1 MVSHNV
7 VFAIDVNRFGGSAP
21 DLGPVKQRLLQH
33 GVLRLL
39 IYLGSRFGFD
49 KVRWGYKFFHSLGG
63 RGVNVSRGSDFK
75 ELRDKAF
82 EEFEGEVESKLAG
95 SCRSNTSR
103 DTRGYLHWAGSVQ
116 TALKET
122 LLDFQWDRPDITSP
136 TKLALRP
143 RLKRSCKNVSL
154 DDDLSVRSKNVLFV
168 ISECPRSECD
178 LEGFVPDRKA
188 ESFRE
193 LSDLM
198 LPKGLRDMMVQSQ
211 VALHWIDSSPYSQA
225 LSAIDCCGYD
235 VFSAALDQVGGRV
248 LPLAALLLLSSPE
261 VWTGEEQRLGTKAGA
276 SHQHALANGTFPF
289 DSGMGFLL
297 SSQQR
302 FRMAFP
308 VQEGLLQWG
317 QETCSVT
324 MEPVSTGLHQLSSGV
339 IITLKG
345 VLWDWSS
352 DLCPAS
358 SSSCWVL
365 QRQQGTAGDSQD
377 GVSFL
382 NLLRELFAHTLPM
395 FAEVSEAG
403 TTHTAVLSALS
414 PSTALLTLIQPQTA
428 HLEDVLSSGLM
439 SAESGPP
446 ASDLPDIVSSVLNV
460 VYDIMESDDE
470 EAGHAVTAAGLRF
483 PDWVQQELSQRSC
496 PLSSG
501 LVEAWFPY
509 SDWAGVSSHLMESM
523 SLLHAVPEGVEMNCD
538 DAGAQLDLTQSLSEL
553 YQGTTTGAPAQ
564 QRAKKRGAQRTPVR
578 QKMKTMMKT
587 MSRSLQMLN
596 VARLNV
602 KAQKSQA
609 EEVSGSERGP
619 EMHRKKRS
627 GDRAKA
633 HSSAPYFS
641 SEEELL
647 SHLRLSYQEA
657 LSKLDLPIVSEVHR
671 MFGLVKTFLKG
682 TQDLEGCSSLFIQKN
697 LLKASRAIRQH
708 YETAPDANSKVRE
721 CQLQTVLRLELCK
734 CLAPEDE
741 SLDQTV
747 EEVAGMLRIIS
758 LTKDPIYLSK
768 FLEDDILPAY
778 LADIPR
784 TLADVY
790 HSLGTRLP
798 EALTAALP
806 SDFLSDESLVR
817 ESVSSAASQDVAP
830 DVGQRLEDLRER
842 SAKKRKSGKLLRNRS
857 TSDAAPCSRQI
868 EMPRKSLRVAK
879 PQPHTISAPEEPP
892 KQVVQEVTKVRRN
905 LFNQEVASPQ
915 KKVRLPRSRSVSAV
929 EDSQRKRLQSK
940 GGADRHTLLTKKVT
954 ETPLHKQVPNR
965 LLQRQLAGR
974 KSDPSDVCVV
984 EESPLK
990 HQCDLRRSPRIKSL
1004 SFTRRHSFYSS
1015 SQSSSRSIERVLSSS
1030 QPRTSGEISIGAI
1043 QSPLRLLFGEA
1054 QSPHRPRSLRHGTV
1068 SSSRDPR
1075 QGTVDSDV
1083 FENVKRTPRRTPRK
1097 RRRSASGGATP
1108 ERWPRALCG
1117 RSPEQGSVVREV
1129 GMVLRGSPFRAPVQ
1143 APPHKKSP
1151 TRVNFKTPLKQPLNS
1166 PSQGCLSGTPVHG
1179 VVRSPSPRKVTVWG
1193 RGDTQKVLN
1202 SPCVSVRRSSRL
1214 SKTPSKTGELSMCGL
1229 FKTPEKLSLGGGQSS
1244 PRVIPKLN
1252 TPENMEETPQKST
1265 PLRSSERLFRK
1276 LNSTGTDV
1284 LVSSG
1289 TPQKLHYSVHSSPP
1303 MPTLRSPQKGLG
1315 SSTQALTR
1323 SRSSQVTCTSPPLS
1337 GQPLRT
1343 SSRTPRKTH
1352 ATPRKVHFTPE
1363 ACETVLGCPADA
1375 PLLGSASPS
1384 PFKNGTKGRR
1394 LCRSRAKLDMS
1405 SQACGNLTPPEDIRH
1420 TGSRDPVSM
1429 VSSSNVKEDLDCTMQ
1444 PDTSQRSHGDTDLSQ
1459 ASLATTE
1466 NESSIDITEATVVKT
1481 QLSSGIKMNISF
1493 TKKPPNVGEVFP
1505 FAAKPSKSST
1515 PVPGRDYG
1523 FRSTPDRQQRAA
1535 AARHAS
1541 SDTGPQLSSPG
1552 SSQSSCNSNILTY
1565 HVELEM
1571 QGSGLPKLKFR
1582 RTDSLCRGDVVT
1594 EGDLKGVSQSLA
1606 HIKAQRM
1613 ESPLHRC
1620 SKVGGHASPSFCT
1633 HGTPA
1638 KSTPGKGG
1646 VQTYI
1651 CQSCTPTRQPAG
1663 TPSPSTVGDP
1673 TAWTPSPQSR
1683 GRSTPDGLNSWP
1695 RKKRACLGVA
1705 GAKET
1710 RFLGGCHPLEEMGD
1724 LELDGISR
1732 LPELDDC
1739 VETDMLA
1746 PGWTLGSALKGKRAA
1761 ESRMPMSGEGTDCGV
1776 PPADK
1781 NRDTESLGCDKG
1793 PWLTEEDPVLT
1804 GQFGQKHLLNKLTT
1818 PSSKGRKP
1826 VTASGILALTHSPML
1841 YRSEDRRSRGGAD
1854 VSPFNLVSQKPPP
1867 RRTYSRKRLL

>member
-7 VFAIDVNRFGGSAP
+7 VFAIDVNRLGQGSGP
-21 DLGPVKQRLLQH
+21 DLGHVKQRLLQH

-82 EEFEGEVESKLAG
+82 EEFEVEVENKLAG
-95 SCRSNTSR
+95 SDRSNTSR
-103 DTRGYLHWAGSVQ
+103 DTRGYPHWAGSVQ

-143 RLKRSCKNVSL
+143 RLKRSCKNISL

-178 LEGFVPDRKA
+178 LEGFEPDRKA

-193 LSDLM
+193 LSELI

-211 VALHWIDSSPYSQA
+211 VVLHWIDSSPYSQA
-225 LSAIDCCGYD
+225 LSATDCCGYD

-248 LPLAALLLLSSPE
+248 LPLAALLLLSSSE
-261 VWTGEEQRLGTKAGA
+261 VWTGAERRLGTKAGA
-276 SHQHALANGTFPF
+276 SHRHVLANGTFPF
-289 DSGMGFLL
+289 DSGLGFLL

-324 MEPVSTGLHQLSSGV
+324 MEPVSAGLHQFSSGV

-352 DLCPAS
+352 ELCHAS

-377 GVSFL
+377 GASFL
-382 NLLRELFAHTLPM
+382 NLLRELSAHTLPM

-403 TTHTAVLSALS
+403 IGHTAVLSTLS

-428 HLEDVLSSGLM
+428 HLEDSLSSGLM

-460 VYDIMESDDE
+460 VYDIMENDDE
-470 EAGHAVTAAGLRF
+470 EAGHAVTAAGLRV
-483 PDWVQQELSQRSC
+483 PDWAQQELSQRSC

-523 SLLHAVPEGVEMNCD
+523 SLLHAVPEGAKVSCD
-538 DAGAQLDLTQSLSEL
+538 DAGTQLDLTQSLSEL
-553 YQGTTTGAPAQ
+553 YQGTTAGAPAQ

-609 EEVSGSERGP
+609 EEALGSEKGP
-619 EMHRKKRS
+619 EMHRKRRS
-627 GDRAKA
+627 GDRTKA
-633 HSSAPYFS
+633 HSSAPNFS

-671 MFGLVKTFLKG
+671 LFGLVKMFLKG
-682 TQDLEGCSSLFIQKN
+682 TQDLEGRSSLFIQKN

-708 YETAPDANSKVRE
+708 YETTPDADGKVRE

-747 EEVAGMLRIIS
+747 EEVADMLRIIS

-768 FLEDDILPAY
+768 FLEDDVLPVY

-784 TLADVY
+784 ALADVY

-798 EALTAALP
+798 EALTVALP

-817 ESVSSAASQDVAP
+817 ESMSSAASQDVSP

-842 SAKKRKSGKLLRNRS
+842 SAKKRKSGKLLRHRS
-857 TSDAAPCSRQI
+857 TSDAVPCARQI
-868 EMPRKSLRVAK
+868 EMPRKSLRVQAK
-879 PQPHTISAPEEPP
+879 PQPHTVSAPEEPP

-905 LFNQEVASPQ
+905 LFNQEVASPR
-915 KKVRLPRSRSVSAV
+915 KKGRLPRSRSVSAV
-929 EDSQRKRLQSK
+929 EDSQHKRLQSK
-940 GGADRHTLLTKKVT
+940 GGADRHTLLTRKVT

-974 KSDPSDVCVV
+974 KSEPSDVCVV

-990 HQCDLRRSPRIKSL
+990 PQCDLRRSPRIKSL

-1030 QPRTSGEISIGAI
+1030 QPHTSGCISVGAI
-1043 QSPLRLLFGEA
+1043 QSPMRLLFGEA
-1054 QSPHRPRSLRHGTV
+1054 QSPRRARSLRHGIVTN
-1068 SSSRDPR
+1068 SQDPQ
-1075 QGTVDSDV
+1075 QGTVDSHV
-1083 FENVKRTPRRTPRK
+1083 SEVKNVKRTPRRTPRK
-1097 RRRSASGGATP
+1097 RRRSASGGTTP
-1108 ERWPRALCG
+1108 ERWPRTLCG
-1117 RSPEQGSVVREV
+1117 GSPEQGSVVREV
-1129 GMVLRGSPFRAPVQ
+1129 GMVLRGSPFRPPVQ

-1151 TRVNFKTPLKQPLNS
+1151 THVNFGTPLKQPLDS
-1166 PSQGCLSGTPVHG
+1166 PSQGCSSGTPVHG
-1179 VVRSPSPRKVTVWG
+1179 VVRSPSPRKVRVWG
-1193 RGDTQKVLN
+1193 RGESQKVLD
-1202 SPCVSVRRSSRL
+1202 SPCVSARRSPRL
-1214 SKTPSKTGELSMCGL
+1214 SKTPSKTGEPSRCGL
-1229 FKTPEKLSLGGGQSS
+1229 FKTPEKLILGGGQSS

-1252 TPENMEETPQKST
+1252 TPETMEKTPQKST
-1265 PLRSSERLFRK
+1265 PLRSSERLLRK
-1276 LNSTGTDV
+1276 LNPTGTDV
-1284 LVSSG
+1284 SVSSG
-1289 TPQKLHYSVHSSPP
+1289 TPQKLCYPVHSSPP

-1323 SRSSQVTCTSPPLS
+1323 SRASHVTCTPSPLL
-1337 GQPLRT
+1337 GQ
-1343 SSRTPRKTH
+1343 TPRKINNTPRGTNT
-1352 ATPRKVHFTPE
+1352 TPRKVHFTPE

-1375 PLLGSASPS
+1375 SLLGGTSPS
-1384 PFKNGTKGRR
+1384 PFKNRTKVRR

-1405 SQACGNLTPPEDIRH
+1405 PQACGSLTPPDDIQH
-1420 TGSRDPVSM
+1420 AGSRDPVSM
-1429 VSSSNVKEDLDCTMQ
+1429 VTSSSVKEDLDCKMQ
-1444 PDTSQRSHGDTDLSQ
+1444 PDASQLSHGATDLSQ

-1466 NESSIDITEATVVKT
+1466 DESSIDISEAAVVKT

-1493 TKKPPNVGEVFP
+1493 TKKPPKVGEVFP

-1535 AARHAS
+1535 AARLAS
-1541 SDTGPQLSSPG
+1541 SDSGPQLSSPG
-1552 SSQSSCNSNILTY
+1552 SSQSPCNPNILTY

-1582 RTDSLCRGDVVT
+1582 RTDSLCGGDVVT
-1594 EGDLKGVSQSLA
+1594 EGDLKGLSQSLA
-1606 HIKAQRM
+1606 QIKRI
-1613 ESPLHRC
+1613 ESPLHRY

-1638 KSTPGKGG
+1638 KSTPGKGS

-1663 TPSPSTVGDP
+1663 TPSPSTAGDP

-1683 GRSTPDGLNSWP
+1683 GRSTPEGLNSWP
-1695 RKKRACLGVA
+1695 RKKRARLGLA
-1705 GAKET
+1705 GAKEA
-1710 RFLGGCHPLEEMGD
+1710 RLQGGCHPLEEMGD
-1724 LELDGISR
+1724 LELDGIGC

-1746 PGWTLGSALKGKRAA
+1746 SGWTLGSALKRKRAA
-1761 ESRMPMSGEGTDCGV
+1761 ESICAEGMECGV
-1776 PPADK
+1776 PPVDQ
-1781 NRDTESLGCDKG
+1781 NRATESLVCDKG
-1793 PWLTEEDPVLT
+1793 PWLTEEDHVLT
-1804 GQFGQKHLLNKLTT
+1804 VTP

-1841 YRSEDRRSRGGAD
+1841 YRSEDRGPRGGAG
-1854 VSPFNLVSQKPPP
+1854 VSPSNLVRQKPAP